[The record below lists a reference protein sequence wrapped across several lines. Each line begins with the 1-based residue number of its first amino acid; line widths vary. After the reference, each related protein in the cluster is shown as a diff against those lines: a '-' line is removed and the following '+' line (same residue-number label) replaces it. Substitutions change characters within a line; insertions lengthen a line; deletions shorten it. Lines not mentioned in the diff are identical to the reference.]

1 VDSKQPPGLPFAASL
16 AAEQRPILWAGRAV
30 DEGCHVYVPRM
41 KPGMRVPPLLNPVTL
56 GLGAILVTLAVWAAF
71 MAHTTSDEENLA
83 VAPVIA
89 PGEIRSIAYV
99 VSENGEDRIYVR
111 PASAEPF
118 VRGRFIHAF
127 SYLFNRM
134 RGSAAPTADML
145 AALHMDTVGGGARL
159 SLVSLPDGQV
169 RDVEGQFDYLSALAW
184 SPESAR
190 IAATRT
196 LAAAAPGQ
204 QSVALVEIDTRD
216 LRTTEVAEFEDI
228 IDLAP
233 VGYSIDGKR
242 LFFVVV
248 DQSGSSLWSHGN
260 GRVVRLATFAA
271 GPTRNWSLSPDGS
284 RLAFIDRLG
293 LGERTYVGKV
303 LVIATG
309 AVSDTK
315 GEGDQLG
322 AAWPPGSLLPAFGG
336 PGGTLQLTDPNPGA
350 YVIPLGWA
358 PDGSSQV
365 VTVVSPG
372 PSGQL
377 VESVEVVSPTSRV
390 KLAAGESVLFLG
402 YVRNIE

>member
-1 VDSKQPPGLPFAASL
+1 
-16 AAEQRPILWAGRAV
+16 
-30 DEGCHVYVPRM
+30 VYVPRM
-41 KPGMRVPPLLNPVTL
+41 KPGVRVPPLLNPFIL
-56 GLGAILVTLAVWAAF
+56 GLTAILLTLAVWAVF
-71 MAHTTSDEENLA
+71 MASTTSDEAELV
-83 VAPVIA
+83 VAPIIA

-99 VSENGEDRIYVR
+99 ISENGEDRIYVR
-111 PASAEPF
+111 PANAEPF
-118 VRGRFIHAF
+118 VRGRFIHSF

-134 RGSAAPTADML
+134 RGSAAPTGTLL

-159 SLVSLPDGQV
+159 SLVGLPDGGV
-169 RDVEGQFDYLSALAW
+169 RDVEGQFDYLSTLAW
-184 SPESAR
+184 SPEGGR
-190 IAATRT
+190 IAVTRT
-196 LAAAAPGQ
+196 FGVGGAGQ
-204 QSVALVEIDTRD
+204 LSVAVVEVNTAD
-216 LRTTEVAEFEDI
+216 LQSTEVAEFEDV

-248 DQSGSSLWSHGN
+248 DQSGSSLWSHED

-309 AVSDTK
+309 AVSDT
-315 GEGDQLG
+315 ESDGDQLG

-358 PDGSSQV
+358 PDSSSQV

-377 VESVEVVSPTSRV
+377 VESLEIVSPTSRV
-390 KLAAGESVLFLG
+390 KLAAGEAVLFLG